1 MSELTHI
8 LQVDYR
14 AVSLNIIINGLN
26 DAIKVLGNQIDEIH
40 WYDGDWFMEE
50 SEPIYGLAFI
60 AFQNYINGSINDFK
74 GELKNK
80 EELYKLSQNSD
91 NYSKSRIE
99 LIIGLA
105 NYSKHKDEGTPY
117 KGTKEILDYFKLNYE
132 NISFLD
138 ESPVFQGLP
147 ILDKDWD
154 LLKIRDLVTE
164 WRKSLMSQSI
174 NIKPVTL

>member
-1 MSELTHI
+1 MSELTHFR
-8 LQVDYR
+8 QVDYR
-14 AVSLNIIINGLN
+14 VVSLNIIIAGLN
-26 DAIKVLGNQIDEIH
+26 DAITILENQIDEIH

-60 AFQNYINGSINDFK
+60 AFQNYINGSIKDFK

-80 EELYKLSQNSD
+80 KEFYKLAQNSD
-91 NYSKSRIE
+91 SHSKSRIE

-105 NYSKHKDEGTPY
+105 NYSKHKDEGIPH
-117 KGTKEILDYFKLNYE
+117 KGTKEVLDYFKLNYE
-132 NISFLD
+132 NVTYLN

-154 LLKIRDLVTE
+154 LLKIKYLVTE
-164 WRKSLMSQSI
+164 WRKVLMYQSI
-174 NIKPVTL
+174 NAKPPIT